1 MCHNSLSFQ
10 SIFILAHLKSHPNLT
25 NLLGIISWLISG
37 RNNELTHVLLLKHQQ
52 LKFKTWQSTSGLL
65 IDTFDLVLKH
75 CYIIY
80 QAVQPRIATMTC
92 TIEVMLLNN
101 EAFFKRWVGHL
112 FFHEIVVQCTFI
124 DVLFIKANMS
134 KYTFTFVCDE
144 IKYHDVFWNNSNHP
158 QAPVQW
164 QLLVALVHLGL
175 NGNGESPHRL
185 AQVFNISGKVGFLI
199 FQFK

>member
-1 MCHNSLSFQ
+1 
-10 SIFILAHLKSHPNLT
+10 
-25 NLLGIISWLISG
+25 
-37 RNNELTHVLLLKHQQ
+37 
-52 LKFKTWQSTSGLL
+52 
-65 IDTFDLVLKH
+65 
-75 CYIIY
+75 
-80 QAVQPRIATMTC
+80 MTC